1 VDQAVSPGE
10 CLRQNLT
17 SALGFRARSWLVWR
31 GHWILWSGRT
41 WSDHLHE
48 KRRVGLMFIGKFGGQ
63 LVWVIVMLAEM
74 LEALG
79 PLIFASVSCF
89 TEFCRPSGV

>member
-1 VDQAVSPGE
+1 
-10 CLRQNLT
+10 
-17 SALGFRARSWLVWR
+17 
-31 GHWILWSGRT
+31 
-41 WSDHLHE
+41 
-48 KRRVGLMFIGKFGGQ
+48 MFIGKFGGQ